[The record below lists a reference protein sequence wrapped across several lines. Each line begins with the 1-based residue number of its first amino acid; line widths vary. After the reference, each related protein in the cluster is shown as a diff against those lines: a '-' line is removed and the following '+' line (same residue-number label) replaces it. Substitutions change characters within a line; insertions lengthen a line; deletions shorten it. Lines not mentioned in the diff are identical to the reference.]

1 MKMKISEKE
10 VGILK
15 TVSLISGSFT
25 FIVALTMIFSLVQL
39 NMIKPLDSPVLLKLK
54 EQYDTDPGNE
64 ELKEQIRALDLVA
77 RKAYFSSRW
86 QVETGTHLLLAG
98 AVIFFLCQQLI
109 SGNKKK
115 LPAKPGEKSDFFLV
129 SRKNRK
135 YVLYTA
141 GLIFVSAVIASFV
154 LRTTLPDPSRVV
166 AGEINLSKGDVTES
180 DDQTPVTAS
189 PDTVS
194 GQQQEI
200 TSPQPE
206 PVVQTISAGQNEP
219 SSAAPVSTP
228 SSADSKL
235 YLTSFPS
242 FRGKGGR
249 GIADGTGYPLEWNA
263 KEGKNIKWKWKI
275 AKPGYN
281 SPVIWGD
288 KLFISGADKQGAEIY
303 CIDKNTGK
311 LLWSTIVSEIPGS
324 PGVLPETSED
334 TGLSAPSLTTNGKF
348 ISAIYA
354 NGNLVTLDMDGK
366 IVWSKPLGIPK
377 NHYGHSSSL
386 IVYNDILLVQY
397 DRNDK
402 SALYGFDIATGN
414 LRWETPRAVKISWAS
429 PVIGTFNGIPQV
441 ILNADP
447 FVAAYDPL
455 TGKELWKI
463 KTMSAEIGPSVAV
476 NDNMV
481 FAANEFAKLVAI
493 KVGKEPAIAWEDNQF
508 LPEVSSPVATN
519 EFLFVATTYGAVA
532 CYNASTGELFWN
544 HEFEYGFYSSPM
556 LNGKLVY
563 LLDTSGV
570 MHIFSAEK
578 EFRLAAE
585 SPLGEKTVST
595 PAFSGG
601 KIYIR
606 GNENLFCISSN

>member
-1 MKMKISEKE
+1 MKIRISEK
-10 VGILK
+10 GLSILK

-25 FIVALTMIFSLVQL
+25 IIVALTMIFSLVQL
-39 NMIKPLDSPVLLKLK
+39 NIIKPLDSPVLLNLK
-54 EQYDTDPGNE
+54 EQYDRDTGNE

-86 QVETGTHLLLAG
+86 QVETGTYLLLIG
-98 AVIFFLCQQLI
+98 AAVFVLCQQLI
-109 SGNKKK
+109 SGNKKE
-115 LPAKPGEKSDFFLV
+115 LPAKPGEKSDIFLV

-135 YVLYTA
+135 YVLYSA
-141 GLIFVSAVIASFV
+141 GIIFTCAVAASFI
-154 LRTTLPDPSRVV
+154 LRTTLPDPSRVMT
-166 AGEINLSKGDVTES
+166 GEMGMNTGNVEEDN
-180 DDQTPVTAS
+180 DQIPVTTF

-194 GQQQEI
+194 NQSQEI
-200 TSPQPE
+200 TPSQPQAMVQNVPSVKNE
-206 PVVQTISAGQNEP
+206 TVSVV
-219 SSAAPVSTP
+219 PVSATNE
-228 SSADSKL
+228 SKA

-249 GIADGTGYPLEWNA
+249 GIADGTGYPLEWNG
-263 KEGKNIKWKWKI
+263 KEGKNIKWKWKVP
-275 AKPGYN
+275 KPGFN
-281 SPVIWGD
+281 SPVIWGE
-288 KLFISGADKQGAEIY
+288 KLFLSGADKQGAEIY

-311 LLWSTIVSEIPGS
+311 LFWTTVVSDIPGS
-324 PGVLPETSED
+324 PGVLPETTDD

-348 ISAIYA
+348 VCAMYA

-366 IVWSKPLGIPK
+366 IIWSKAFGIPK

-386 IVYNDILLVQY
+386 IVYSDILLVQY

-414 LRWETPRAVKISWAS
+414 PRWETPRAVKISWAS
-429 PVIGTFNGIPQV
+429 PVIAIFNGIPQV

-476 NDNMV
+476 NESMV

-493 KVGKEPAIAWEDNQF
+493 KVGKEPVIVWEDNQF

-519 EFLFVATTYGAVA
+519 ELLFVATTYGAVA
-532 CYNASTGELFWN
+532 CYNASKGELLWD

-556 LNGKLVY
+556 LNGNLVY
-563 LLDTSGV
+563 LLDISGV

-578 EFRLAAE
+578 EFKLAAE
-585 SPLGEKTVST
+585 SPVGEKTVCT
-595 PAFSGG
+595 PAFSQG

-606 GNENLFCISSN
+606 GNENLYCISAN